1 MNNNAGSKPALEVA
15 NSLPESFVPNLCQ
28 SNALFF
34 LLLSTQ
40 LFALVVALISSTH
53 GLLNWEFLG
62 LFSIYCHCIV
72 LSCSAI
78 ICQSQS
84 LLTTRSPKYLSIFCL
99 LTICI
104 VAAAV
109 ATLCELLI
117 PQAKGAH
124 TEYFIFR
131 SVLVSAIVG
140 GVLLRYVYLQ
150 NEWKIQ
156 KQAELRAKLEAL
168 QARIRPHFLF
178 NSMNTIASL
187 IAIDPDQAESAILDL
202 SELFRSTLNNQQML
216 ISAEEELALCK
227 RYLNIEGLRL
237 GKRLRLRWDV
247 DQSILPVKIPPLT
260 LQPLLEN
267 AIYHGIQPLTEG
279 GEISIHAYCK
289 TNVAYIL
296 ISNPLPKSPQ
306 EHHGNQIALKNIQ
319 QRLAAIFGSA
329 AIIKTSH
336 LDDQFTVTLRLPVE
350 IPK

>member
-1 MNNNAGSKPALEVA
+1 MNNNAGSKPTLEVA
-15 NSLPESFVPNLCQ
+15 NSLTESFVPNLCQ

-40 LFALVVALISSTH
+40 LFATLVALIASTS

-62 LFSIYCHCIV
+62 LFSVYCHSIV

-78 ICQSQS
+78 ICLCQPF
-84 LLTTRSPKYLSIFCL
+84 LAARSTKYLSIFCL
-99 LTICI
+99 ITIGV
-104 VAAAV
+104 VAATV
-109 ATLCELLI
+109 AMLCEALV

-124 TEYFIFR
+124 AEYFVFR
-131 SVLVSAIVG
+131 SVLVSVIVG

-150 NEWKIQ
+150 NQWKIQ

-187 IAIDPDQAESAILDL
+187 IAIDPEKAENAILDL
-202 SELFRSTLNNQQML
+202 SELFRSTLNNQEML

-237 GKRLRLRWDV
+237 GKRLRLRWDIETNI
-247 DQSILPVKIPPLT
+247 QLVKIPPLT

-279 GEISIHAYCK
+279 GEIHIHAYCK
-289 TNVAYIL
+289 AQVAYIL
-296 ISNPLPKSPQ
+296 ISNPLPKAPH
-306 EHHGNQIALKNIQ
+306 EHHGNQIALNNIQ
-319 QRLAAIFGSA
+319 QRLATIFGSA
-329 AIIKTSH
+329 AVIKTSH
-336 LDDQFTVTLRLPVE
+336 LDDQFTVTLRLPIE
-350 IPK
+350 APK

>member
-84 LLTTRSPKYLSIFCL
+84 LLTARSPKYLSIFCL

-109 ATLCELLI
+109 ATLCEFLI

-124 TEYFIFR
+124 TEHFIFR

-150 NEWKIQ
+150 NEWKVQ

-202 SELFRSTLNNQQML
+202 SELFRSTLNNQKML
-216 ISAEEELALCK
+216 ISAEEELTLCK

-247 DQSILPVKIPPLT
+247 EQSILPIKIPPLT

-289 TNVAYIL
+289 AEVAYIL
-296 ISNPLPKSPQ
+296 ISNPLPKSPH

-350 IPK
+350 IAK